1 MGKKVYTI
9 NGKMYVIDD
18 ETGKIGTVIVEEDA
32 SPIPQKDLEEL
43 IKILAKMAKIQEK
56 EKD

>member
-18 ETGKIGTVIVEEDA
+18 DTGKIKTIIVQEEPV
-32 SPIPQKDLEEL
+32 SQKDLEEI
-43 IKILAKMAKIQEK
+43 IKFLAKNQ
-56 EKD
+56 KDE